1 MFELQDRILKKQQN
15 TKKKKKKK
23 KMYDENLL
31 DLND

>member
-15 TKKKKKKK
+15 TKKKKKK
-23 KMYDENLL
+23 MYDENLL

>member
-31 DLND
+31 ET